1 MTRSESSWCSND
13 SKACHPE
20 TPPSAV
26 SGPTRSGVDT
36 AWATTQMLWQQRN
49 NRVLLGMTERTLEET
64 VGTTGRMLVTPVVPP
79 PK

>member
-1 MTRSESSWCSND
+1 M
-13 SKACHPE
+13 
-20 TPPSAV
+20 
-26 SGPTRSGVDT
+26 DT